1 MPLHECRKVAVVS
14 AGQQIAFPMT
24 RNGSV
29 FCFRRSF
36 ANGNGIDDP
45 TRARERWRVESGACA
60 ASIAGSPSALFS
72 IRPELE

>member
-29 FCFRRSF
+29 FCFRRPFS
-36 ANGNGIDDP
+36 NGNGIDDP
-45 TRARERWRVESGACA
+45 AVPMNAGVPRAAHAPLRSQVVHQLLFQCA
-60 ASIAGSPSALFS
+60 RA
-72 IRPELE
+72 